1 MVQTPN
7 QAADKCAETD
17 ALSQYAEKAR
27 VEQAIRKSDIGKAVD
42 EANLECQEAE
52 KLRESIKELNATQGR
67 NASELKLKL
76 GNEESNIST
85 MWAEIADTLE
95 ELALI
100 QKQYDEHNER
110 AYAENA
116 RVDKEIVKAKEA
128 GDFVKGAFERAQ
140 KNSNEFSAMPDTEL
154 AAENKVLDETE
165 KKIVDEAIRERAEI
179 IEMEPLFGARKCRN
193 D

>member
-1 MVQTPN
+1 M
-7 QAADKCAETD
+7 
-17 ALSQYAEKAR
+17 SQYAEKAR

-52 KLRESIKELNATQGR
+52 KLRESTKELNATQGR

-128 GDFVKGAFERAQ
+128 GDFVKGAFERARRIQ
-140 KNSNEFSAMPDTEL
+140 MSSVPCL
-154 AAENKVLDETE
+154 ILSL
-165 KKIVDEAIRERAEI
+165 
-179 IEMEPLFGARKCRN
+179 PLRTRCWMRLRRKSLMRLFVSVPKLLRWN
-193 D
+193 PF